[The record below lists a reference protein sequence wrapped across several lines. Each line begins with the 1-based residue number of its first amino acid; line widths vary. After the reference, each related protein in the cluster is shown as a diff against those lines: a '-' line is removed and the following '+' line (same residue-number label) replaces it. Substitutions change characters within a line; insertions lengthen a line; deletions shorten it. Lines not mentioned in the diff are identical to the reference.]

1 MDGDE
6 KELYAALKK
15 RALGYETRE
24 TVSAYDADG
33 NETRRKVSVK
43 DVPPDLGA
51 IKLLLELQGGGS
63 TPSEEELE
71 EEKRK
76 VLGMLGLLY
85 ADDGGKNGTR

>member
-24 TVSAYDADG
+24 TVSEYDADG

-71 EEKRK
+71 EERRK